1 LQKPQVRYQTFRP
14 LKRGADHKTSANLIA
29 DFLQMPKALFAV
41 FPIHRRRVQ
50 FCIVFG
56 IGSLMSEKV
65 SVRPGIEQ
73 LLVTVAGT
81 LTERECN
88 GTIGMLFS
96 DFRDNFYDAV
106 IIKKGVFPSLQDER
120 SVAEFI
126 AGFTA
131 RQNAIERKPIA
142 VKMCVAAPN
151 PAVETVIFA
160 VVRQFDET
168 AQINIGTVKFL
179 PPFFC
184 SKEQLLIELICG
196 QKCGQLGIG
205 QISCLVEC
213 FNNGHGCK
221 KMISSVTFTVPS
233 IRSFLQVVAAL
244 RTFYPVHRTNCNNGS
259 TDICGY
265 AGICTL
271 FYPLFLISPVAIV
284 VKFVTITAS
293 YHFSQ
298 PAKIYV
304 QHTPVSACRRSIYS
318 RFYATAHLCTGA
330 FPQSSKGGTATR
342 RNHACPRRCDG
353 TAATADGRNKSE
365 SACYHRK

>member
-1 LQKPQVRYQTFRP
+1 
-14 LKRGADHKTSANLIA
+14 
-29 DFLQMPKALFAV
+29 
-41 FPIHRRRVQ
+41 
-50 FCIVFG
+50 
-56 IGSLMSEKV
+56 MSEKV

-106 IIKKGVFPSLQDER
+106 IIKKGVFPPLQDER

-131 RQNAIERKPIA
+131 RQNGIERKPIA

-179 PPFFC
+179 SPFFC
-184 SKEQLLIELICG
+184 SKEQLLIELVCG
-196 QKCGQLGIG
+196 QKCGQFGIG

-221 KMISSVTFTVPS
+221 KMILSVTFTVPS

-259 TDICGY
+259 TEY
-265 AGICTL
+265 ADMREFAPFFT
-271 FYPLFLISPVAIV
+271 
-284 VKFVTITAS
+284 
-293 YHFSQ
+293 HFS
-298 PAKIYV
+298 
-304 QHTPVSACRRSIYS
+304 
-318 RFYATAHLCTGA
+318 L
-330 FPQSSKGGTATR
+330 FPRLQLL
-342 RNHACPRRCDG
+342 
-353 TAATADGRNKSE
+353 
-365 SACYHRK
+365 